1 MSIDGI
7 EERERQLKV
16 LLKEL
21 GNEISLQLPSN
32 YGGQFTTLRKVH
44 HHALSHCHMPSTFIE
59 DRRRRVQKSRQKL
72 DQAESL
78 VSRIS
83 TFPTYPN
90 HYFVCSCVRCS

>member
-44 HHALSHCHMPSTFIE
+44 HHALSHCHMSSTFIE

-83 TFPTYPN
+83 IYLSHLSQPFWVV
-90 HYFVCSCVRCS
+90 YFRL